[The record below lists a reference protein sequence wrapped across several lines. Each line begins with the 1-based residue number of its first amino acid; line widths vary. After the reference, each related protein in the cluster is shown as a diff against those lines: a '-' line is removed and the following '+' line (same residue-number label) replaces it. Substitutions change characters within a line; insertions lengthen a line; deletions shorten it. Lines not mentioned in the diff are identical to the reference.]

1 MLNWYS
7 PGYTNPAKLTVAG
20 TPPMVAVTVLV
31 VTGAPVKVLTEIR
44 GRAWWAEPC
53 AEQQQRIADLRG
65 KP

>member
-1 MLNWYS
+1 
-7 PGYTNPAKLTVAG
+7 
-20 TPPMVAVTVLV
+20 MVAVTVLV